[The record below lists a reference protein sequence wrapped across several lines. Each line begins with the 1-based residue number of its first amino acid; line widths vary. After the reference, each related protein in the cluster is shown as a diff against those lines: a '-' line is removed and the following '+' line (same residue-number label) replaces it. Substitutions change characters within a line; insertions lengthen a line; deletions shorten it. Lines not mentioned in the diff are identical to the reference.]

1 MTAKKTKLENLL
13 SPSSSWRENHN
24 PPRRNSNSSV
34 VSSGCLPGFFNLF
47 LSTFNFS
54 SNRRKSI
61 TLGSKKQEHRT
72 VVYASPPEDTTNGDG
87 RGKVEPP
94 LPTNEGVEE
103 DAARVSLVGA
113 LEKCDRD
120 LEELRKTINV
130 IKTTY
135 LLQKKLEVSPPKAR
149 TGDANLNLVFFI
161 CLMVA
166 GDVVVGVQTNN
177 NTKTII
183 HETDTDTTMFST
195 MMNDHE
201 YKANKTY
208 KVNNINLVTR
218 PDHNDVIS
226 KRTID
231 TRCTSPLVVRKVRSR
246 SLMDSV
252 NQVCDDL
259 VSGQRREVGK
269 IGLALH
275 DHICG
280 DLITEI
286 VGELSFSHYDN
297 SKCHKPAVDSADG
310 HDKGSGRR
318 HNRRGSTNSLPL
330 DACRRRLVF

>member
-1 MTAKKTKLENLL
+1 MTAKKNKLENLL

-72 VVYASPPEDTTNGDG
+72 VVYAPPEDTTNGDG

-94 LPTNEGVEE
+94 LPRNEGVEE

-120 LEELRKTINV
+120 LEELRRTINV

-135 LLQKKLEVSPPKAR
+135 LLHKKLEVSPPKAR
-149 TGDANLNLVFFI
+149 TGDCIIYFI

-166 GDVVVGVQTNN
+166 GDVVVGMQTNN
-177 NTKTII
+177 NTKTTI
-183 HETDTDTTMFST
+183 HETDTNTTMFST

-201 YKANKTY
+201 YKG
-208 KVNNINLVTR
+208 NNINLVTK

-231 TRCTSPLVVRKVRSR
+231 TRCTLPLVVRKMRSR

-275 DHICG
+275 DHICR

-286 VGELSFSHYDN
+286 VGELCFSHYDN
-297 SKCHKPAVDSADG
+297 NKCHKPAVDSADG

-318 HNRRGSTNSLPL
+318 HIRRGSTNSLPL